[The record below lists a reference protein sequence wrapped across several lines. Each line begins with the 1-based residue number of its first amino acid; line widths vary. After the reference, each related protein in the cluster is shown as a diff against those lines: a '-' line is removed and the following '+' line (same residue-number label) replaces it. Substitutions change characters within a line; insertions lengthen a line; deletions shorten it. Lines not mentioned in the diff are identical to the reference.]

1 MNLDTNITPSTRINS
16 KWKADLNVK
25 PKTLKPLE
33 DYIRKN
39 LHELWNGNDFS
50 IFSNMEC
57 FMNLHVILAQ
67 GPANLIIIS
76 ILVYALPKWAW
87 NDYFLKVWRIRLHK
101 NEICSSK
108 YTIWYSIDKTSI
120 SSVIQLCL
128 TLFSPMN
135 RSTPG
140 FPVHYHLPE
149 LTQTHVHWVGDAI
162 QPSHP
167 LSSPSPPVFNLSQLL
182 LLLLSRLSRIWL
194 CVTP

>member
-1 MNLDTNITPSTRINS
+1 
-16 KWKADLNVK
+16 
-25 PKTLKPLE
+25 
-33 DYIRKN
+33 
-39 LHELWNGNDFS
+39 
-50 IFSNMEC
+50 
-57 FMNLHVILAQ
+57 MNLHVILAQ

-87 NDYFLKVWRIRLHK
+87 NDYFLKVWRIRFHK

-167 LSSPSPPVFNLSQLL
+167 LSSPSPPAFNLSQHQGLFQWVSSL
-182 LLLLSRLSRIWL
+182 HQVAEVLKFQLQHQSSQWIFRTGFL
-194 CVTP
+194 